1 MWNDPDVERARGHLE
16 PAVTSDFIF
25 CDPLHWHAGH
35 DALEANVRQFR
46 ADQPAA
52 VFEMASGFDTHHNR
66 FRYRWNF
73 TRRGRVLV
81 EGLDIATV
89 ADSGLIERIDGFFGP
104 VPNLAPIRA
113 LFGANV
119 VGRAHARLRP
129 IQEVRRQ
136 RRSCR

>member
-1 MWNDPDVERARGHLE
+1 
-16 PAVTSDFIF
+16 
-25 CDPLHWHAGH
+25 
-35 DALEANVRQFR
+35 
-46 ADQPAA
+46 
-52 VFEMASGFDTHHNR
+52 MASGFDTHHNR
-66 FRYRWNF
+66 FRSRWNF
-73 TRRGRVLV
+73 TRRGRVLAK
-81 EGLDIATV
+81 GLDIATV

-119 VGRAHARLRP
+119 VGQAHAWLRP